1 MKHTHSSVLVAAVL
15 SAAFFSLLLSFG
27 EVRGQSIPG
36 MTVVSGLYTN
46 DQAGVQMAFPDGWEG
61 AAITTNSALIVAV
74 SPGGMS
80 GGNVTKSMTLI
91 ISEKSNVQT
100 QPTNPSDFSTDTSS
114 ECGTPSTSSTQV
126 SGVAASEII
135 VECTNDGVVSKVKMI
150 VIQTDTRWISAMY
163 MAPVAEFDSDV
174 SAFDTAVSTLRV
186 NGATDIGGG
195 ASIGLQLR
203 VQSVMLAGNSLQVDV
218 RSSSTISDF
227 NLDEA
232 GKTLSFKAEGQTGTQ
247 GKTELPIG
255 KMLNGPYTVKIDGQ
269 ATTDFQLA
277 GAGAEA
283 VMTVSYTHSAHDVAV
298 TGASVVPEFPIAVVG
313 VIAGLIG
320 IVALIGRTRLFRNGV
335 H

>member
-1 MKHTHSSVLVAAVL
+1 MKHRHSSVFVAALL
-15 SAAFFSLLLSFG
+15 SAAFFSLSLSFG
-27 EVRGQSIPG
+27 EARAQMP
-36 MTVVSGLYTN
+36 TEVSGTYTN
-46 DQAGVQMAFPDGWEG
+46 DEAGVKMTFPDGWSG
-61 AAITTNSALIVAV
+61 FAINAGTGLIVTAA
-74 SPGGMS
+74 PGGMS
-80 GGNVTKSMTLI
+80 GGTPTKTMLLMIMDKSKVT
-91 ISEKSNVQT
+91 T
-100 QPTNPSDFSTDTSS
+100 QPTDPSSINQDTSS
-114 ECGTPSTSSTQV
+114 QCGTPSTSSTQV
-126 SGVAASEII
+126 SGVAASEIT
-135 VECTNDGVVSKVKMI
+135 VECTNAGVVSKVKMV

-163 MAPVAEFDSDV
+163 MAPTAEFDSDL
-174 SAFDTAVSTLRV
+174 SAFDTAVSTLNV

-247 GKTELPIG
+247 GKTEIPIG
-255 KMLNGPYTVKIDGQ
+255 RMLNGPYTVKIDGQ

-277 GAGAEA
+277 GAGTEA

-298 TGASVVPEFPIAVVG
+298 TGASVVPEFPIAIVG

-320 IVALIGRTRLFRNGV
+320 IVAFIGKTRLFRNGV

>member
-1 MKHTHSSVLVAAVL
+1 
-15 SAAFFSLLLSFG
+15 
-27 EVRGQSIPG
+27 
-36 MTVVSGLYTN
+36 MT
-46 DQAGVQMAFPDGWEG
+46 FPDGWSG
-61 AAITTNSALIVAV
+61 FAINAGTGLIVTAA
-74 SPGGMS
+74 PGGMS
-80 GGNVTKSMTLI
+80 GGTPTKTMLLMIMDKSKVT
-91 ISEKSNVQT
+91 T
-100 QPTNPSDFSTDTSS
+100 QPTDPSSINQDTSS
-114 ECGTPSTSSTQV
+114 QCGTPSTSSTQV
-126 SGVAASEII
+126 SGVAASEIT
-135 VECTNDGVVSKVKMI
+135 VECTNAGVVSKVKMV

-163 MAPVAEFDSDV
+163 MAPTAEFDSDL
-174 SAFDTAVSTLRV
+174 SAFDTAVSTLNV

-247 GKTELPIG
+247 GKTEIPIG
-255 KMLNGPYTVKIDGQ
+255 RMLNGPYTVKIDGQ

-277 GAGAEA
+277 GAGTEA

-298 TGASVVPEFPIAVVG
+298 TGASVVPEFPIAIVG

-320 IVALIGRTRLFRNGV
+320 IVAFIGKTRLFRNGV